1 MVVLAG
7 RSLRRTGGIKM
18 DLGLSEEQEMLR
30 TSARD
35 FLQKECPKQLVK
47 QLDESEEGY
56 SPELWRKMAQLGWM
70 GLVFPEEYEG
80 SGGSFVDLVVL
91 LEEMGYNILPG
102 PFFSTVVLG
111 GLSILAAG
119 DEDQKKEFL
128 PKIANGE
135 MILTLALTE
144 PSAKYDA
151 ASVKTRA
158 VSGDGGYVIN
168 GTKLFVPDANVAD
181 YLLCVARTKDGVKP
195 EDGITVFLVDANS
208 PGVKCTLLKT
218 LARDK
223 QCEVI
228 FDNVKVPEKSV
239 LGELGRGWPVV
250 ESILQKAAVAK
261 CAEMV
266 GGAQASLEMA
276 VSYAKE
282 RVQFNR
288 PIGSFQAI
296 QHYCANMVTDV
307 DGSRFVTYRA
317 AWKVNEGLPA
327 TMDVAVAK
335 AWTSEAYGRV
345 TLLAHQIFG
354 AIGFTMDHDMHLY
367 YRRAKAGE
375 IAFGDGDF
383 QRAIVAQ
390 ELGL

>member
-1 MVVLAG
+1 
-7 RSLRRTGGIKM
+7 M
-18 DLGLSEEQEMLR
+18 DLGLNEEQEMLK

-47 QLDESEEGY
+47 QLDESDAGY
-56 SPELWRKMAQLGWM
+56 SPELWRKMAELGWM
-70 GLVFPEEYEG
+70 GLIFPEKYGG
-80 SGGSFVDLVVL
+80 SGGSFLDLIVL

-102 PFFSTVVLG
+102 PFFSTVVLC
-111 GLSILAAG
+111 GLTILASG
-119 DEDQKKEFL
+119 TEEQKRELL

-135 MILTLALTE
+135 MILALALTE
-144 PSAKYDA
+144 PSASYDA
-151 ASVKTRA
+151 ASIKAKATA
-158 VSGDGGYVIN
+158 HNDDYIIN
-168 GTKLFVPDANVAD
+168 GTKLFVLDANVAD
-181 YLLCVARTKDGVKP
+181 CILCVARTKETKNP
-195 EDGITVFLVDANS
+195 EDGLTIFLVDAKS
-208 PGVKCTLLKT
+208 PGIKCTLLKT

-223 QCEVI
+223 QCEIVL
-228 FDNVKVPEKSV
+228 DNVTLPKKNI
-239 LGELGRGWPVV
+239 LGKLDQGWPIVKD
-250 ESILQKAAVAK
+250 ILQKATAAK

-266 GGAQASLEMA
+266 GGAQAALEMT
-276 VSYAKE
+276 VKYAKE

-307 DGSRFVTYRA
+307 DGARFITYKA
-317 AWKVNEGLPA
+317 AWELSEGLPA
-327 TMDVAVAK
+327 TKDVAVAK

-354 AIGFTMDHDMHLY
+354 AIGFTMDHDIHLY

-375 IAFGDGDF
+375 IMFGDGDF
-383 QRAIVAQ
+383 QRAIVAS